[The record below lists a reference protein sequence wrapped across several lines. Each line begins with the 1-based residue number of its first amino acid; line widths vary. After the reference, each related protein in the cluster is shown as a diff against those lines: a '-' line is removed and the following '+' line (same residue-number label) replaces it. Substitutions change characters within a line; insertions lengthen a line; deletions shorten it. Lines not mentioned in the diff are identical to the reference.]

1 MTDTLFKDECIMK
14 KEILVHAMVIVFLAG
29 ATLFL
34 QGCIAVAFGAGLGTA
49 AYVTGELEDAVP
61 QTLDQVHQATIK
73 ALEGLEFTVTQA
85 EKDAL
90 SSTIV
95 ARDAKDRRIRVNLS
109 RTEVDSTRIS
119 IRVGT
124 FGDEEVSRV
133 IYKRISEALD

>member
-1 MTDTLFKDECIMK
+1 MK
-14 KEILVHAMVIVFLAG
+14 KEILIHATVLTLLAG
-29 ATLFL
+29 ATVFL

-61 QTLDQVHQATIK
+61 QKLEQVHQAT
-73 ALEGLEFTVTQA
+73 LEAMKDLEFTVTQA

-109 RTEVDSTRIS
+109 RTEIDSTRIS

-133 IYKRISEALD
+133 IYKRISKALD